1 MDRTVL
7 IPLGWVVVIGVG
19 LAAGYAAEQLGDSL
33 GQGAAE
39 KAYKFSSSI
48 NSL

>member
-19 LAAGYAAEQLGDSL
+19 LAAGYAAGQLGDSI
-33 GQGAAE
+33 G
-39 KAYKFSSSI
+39 KAFANGGYAWSSGDFQ
-48 NSL
+48 